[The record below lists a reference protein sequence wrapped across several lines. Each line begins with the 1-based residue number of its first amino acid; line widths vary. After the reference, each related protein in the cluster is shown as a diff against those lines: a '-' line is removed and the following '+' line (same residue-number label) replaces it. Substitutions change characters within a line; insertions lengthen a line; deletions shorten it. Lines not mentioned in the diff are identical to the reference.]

1 MRLALAVDEPDWHA
15 RALRRAFAAL
25 GAEAVPLRLAAC
37 GFDTTRRHGLDL
49 PGFADRLPDAV
60 LVRAMGAGSFEEVTR
75 RLGILHALR
84 ELGVPVWNDARAIER
99 CVDKSAASFLMARAG
114 LPTPPTWTVE
124 GIEAARAVVA
134 REAPAGKLVI
144 KPLFG
149 AQGRGLGLIERAE
162 DLPAPDA
169 VQGVYYLQRY
179 VPTGVAAFE
188 DFRLFVCA
196 GDVIAAM
203 TRRSAGWITNIRRG
217 GRPNPFSP
225 PPDFVELAL
234 GAAAAVGADYAG
246 VDLLRDPDGR
256 ALVLEVNSMPGW
268 SGLQQVAAGS
278 IAERIAAALLSRCGS
293 RVRQAKRNP

>member
-124 GIEAARAVVA
+124 GIEAARAVVE

-278 IAERIAAALLSRCGS
+278 IAERIAAALLSRCSS
-293 RVRQAKRNP
+293 RVSQAKRNP